1 MYAIIHAGGHQH
13 RVAKDQV
20 LRLDRQ
26 AWAVGDKIEIDKVLL
41 VQSESGSQVGAP
53 YVSGAKVVATVLD
66 HGQAKKIRVFKYKA
80 KKNYRRRQGHRSQY
94 TTVRVD
100 DIVTA

>member
-13 RVAKDQV
+13 RVERDQV

-26 AWAVGDKIEIDKVLL
+26 ALAVGDKLEIDRVLL
-41 VQSESGSQVGAP
+41 IQSDNGSRVGAP
-53 YVSGAKVVATVLD
+53 YVDGAKVVATVLD
-66 HGQAKKIRVFKYKA
+66 HGKAKKIRVFKYKA

-100 DIVTA
+100 DIVTG